1 MAREETLDYRI
12 RCIVRTE
19 RSVRCSAG
27 WNLRDGHDSYRLLLT
42 FVIEVEECFV
52 LHNRPAQGGA
62 VLVVVEWRLGLADR
76 IEGVARIQSIVAE
89 IFSRGSVQGV
99 GATLGHTADHC
110 CCTAAGLRLEEWKH
124 IYL

>member
-42 FVIEVEECFV
+42 FVVEVEECFV

-62 VLVVVEWRLGLADR
+62 VLVVVEGRLGLAGR
-76 IEGVARIQSIVAE
+76 IKGVARIQRAIAE
-89 IFSRGSVQGV
+89 IFTRGSVQGV
-99 GATLGHTADHC
+99 ASTPGHNVDDCAR
-110 CCTAAGLRLEEWKH
+110 TAAIFWLEV
-124 IYL
+124 